1 MAEHVLDVMDRPPG
15 FQQTRACFV
24 PQIVEVQIDRVIRGF

>member
-1 MAEHVLDVMDRPPG
+1 MAEHVLHVMHRPPG

-24 PQIVEVQIDRVIRGF
+24 THVVEVQIDGAICA